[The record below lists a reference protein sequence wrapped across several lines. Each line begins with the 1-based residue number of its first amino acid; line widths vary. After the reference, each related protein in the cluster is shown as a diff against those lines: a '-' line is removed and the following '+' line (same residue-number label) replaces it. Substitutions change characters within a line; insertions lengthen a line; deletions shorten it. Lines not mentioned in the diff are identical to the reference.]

1 MRITRQ
7 QLTDLI
13 NEEISNALLE
23 RQNRRLLEDAE
34 DAMDQD
40 ESEGPMS
47 LDDLI
52 DFAKKYAGLTREDRR
67 SLDLIMD
74 GRGEGVTPEEI
85 RDLQIALGGYST
97 ELDDYLE
104 DALNDSAMYTD
115 EDEDDGTLASAV
127 RMNR

>member
-23 RQNRRLLEDAE
+23 SQNRRLLEDAE
-34 DAMDQD
+34 DQD
-40 ESEGPMS
+40 ELEGPMS

>member
-23 RQNRRLLEDAE
+23 SQNRRLLEDA
-34 DAMDQD
+34 MDQD
-40 ESEGPMS
+40 DSEGPMS

-67 SLDLIMD
+67 NLDLIMD

>member
-23 RQNRRLLEDAE
+23 SQNRRLLE

-67 SLDLIMD
+67 NLDLIMD

>member
-23 RQNRRLLEDAE
+23 RQNRRLLEDAV
-34 DAMDQD
+34 DQD

-52 DFAKKYAGLTREDRR
+52 DFAKKYAGLAREDRR
-67 SLDLIMD
+67 NLDLIMD

-85 RDLQIALGGYST
+85 RDLQITLGGHSS

-104 DALNDSAMYTD
+104 DALNASAMYTD

>member
-1 MRITRQ
+1 MRITRG

-23 RQNRRLLEDAE
+23 RQNRRLLEDAV
-34 DAMDQD
+34 DQD
-40 ESEGPMS
+40 ELEGPMS

-67 SLDLIMD
+67 NLDLIMD

-97 ELDDYLE
+97 EIDDYLE
-104 DALNDSAMYTD
+104 DALNDSAMHTG

>member
-1 MRITRQ
+1 MRITRG

-23 RQNRRLLEDAE
+23 RQNRRLLEDAV
-34 DAMDQD
+34 DQD
-40 ESEGPMS
+40 ELEGPMS

-67 SLDLIMD
+67 NLDLIMD

-85 RDLQIALGGYST
+85 RDLQIALGGHST

>member
-23 RQNRRLLEDAE
+23 RQNRRLLEDAV
-34 DAMDQD
+34 DQD
-40 ESEGPMS
+40 ELEGPMS

-104 DALNDSAMYTD
+104 DALNDSAMYTG
-115 EDEDDGTLASAV
+115 EDEDDGTFASAV

>member
-23 RQNRRLLEDAE
+23 RQNRRLLEDAV
-34 DAMDQD
+34 DQD
-40 ESEGPMS
+40 ELEGPMS

-67 SLDLIMD
+67 NLDLIMD

-97 ELDDYLE
+97 EIDDYLE

>member
-1 MRITRQ
+1 MRITRG

-23 RQNRRLLEDAE
+23 RQNRRLLEDA
-34 DAMDQD
+34 MDQD
-40 ESEGPMS
+40 EPEGPMS

-52 DFAKKYAGLTREDRR
+52 DFAKAYAGLTREDRR
-67 SLDLIMD
+67 NLDLIMD

-97 ELDDYLE
+97 EIDDYLE